1 MTCAVCSGLAA
12 GVERF
17 SFSMILPCSSTTPAA
32 TFVPPTSTP
41 IVRPTGRPFGLPHRS
56 LLLGPV
62 IRGIRPRPG
71 IRPRRGIRPRHGT
84 GRRVAVRIGRTGTGL
99 RAVTVTD
106 AGAGA
111 GISRLSDR
119 GIGRLG
125 RAGVRVGR
133 RPAGTSAGR
142 HDRLERID
150 GFPHDRRESVARAGE
165 MRAEPG
171 AGILHLA
178 RGPAERAP
186 FALGR
191 MLPALW
197 LAGGASPHVI
207 PAGIAVAEGLADIAA
222 YLLAQAARAGPH
234 QPPLEIAD
242 RVVTL
247 LP

>member
-41 IVRPTGRPFGLPHRS
+41 IVRPTGRPFRLPHRS
-56 LLLGPV
+56 LLLGAV

-84 GRRVAVRIGRTGTGL
+84 GRR
-99 RAVTVTD
+99 AVTRT
-106 AGAGA
+106 GA

-142 HDRLERID
+142 DDRLERID

-234 QPPLEIAD
+234 QPPLEIAE